1 MNNLNSRFVGDED
14 HDPPAEDRSL
24 ITIVNDDINDGRVK
38 LSECKVAIFNLCPI
52 IPGKYV
58 RLNDSVACLLRNA
71 YVWDVEGTCAILFD
85 SIVKNIVEVCS
96 ADSSELC
103 ANVATPA
110 DQPDYYEPL
119 ARLTCYGQHYFAESV
134 ACQSYLDQLIIN
146 VIPCASEA
154 GEYCSDVS
162 SNEKMI
168 CLNNKLSDKDITD
181 FTAGCKSL
189 IGTWSAEQKSTFN
202 HLLSKPKIFR
212 DEYVSNYVLSDDDA
226 SIAWSQAVKGE
237 HHYTLRS
244 HYHTRLPSIIFVSR
258 IRIWSKFDQ
267 MRSSTVSP

>member
-1 MNNLNSRFVGDED
+1 MNNLNSRFVDDED
-14 HDPPAEDRSL
+14 HDPPAEERSL

-38 LSECKVAIFNLCPI
+38 LSVCKVAIFNLCPI

-58 RLNDSVACLLRNA
+58 HLNDTVACLLRNA
-71 YVWDVEGTCAILFD
+71 YDWDEEGTCAILFD
-85 SIVKNIVEVCS
+85 SIVENIVEVCS

-110 DQPDYYEPL
+110 DQPNYYEPL

-134 ACQSYLDQLIIN
+134 TCQYYLDQLIIN

-154 GEYCSDVS
+154 REYCSDVS

-168 CLNNKLSDKDITD
+168 CLNDKLSDKDITD

-189 IGTWSAEQKSTFN
+189 IGTWSAEHKLTHN
-202 HLLSKPKIFR
+202 HLLSKAYIFR
-212 DEYVSNYVLSDDDA
+212 DKYVSNYVLSDDDA

-237 HHYTLRS
+237 HHYTLHS
-244 HYHTRLPSIIFVSR
+244 HYHTRFA
-258 IRIWSKFDQ
+258 
-267 MRSSTVSP
+267 TY